1 MDENA
6 KQDLGRRAFLGTA
19 GAAGLMI
26 LKPQLV
32 RGSQANSAV
41 RVGLLGCGGRGTADA
56 TSIALN
62 GPARIVAL
70 ADLFEDRLLA
80 AKAHFDDVA
89 NKQGHAGV
97 AKSQMFKGPRAAE
110 QILASHEVDAVVI
123 TTPPYF
129 HPQHLAAAVQAGK
142 HVYCEKPVAV
152 DVPGIRN
159 ALETAKKAEGRVSI
173 DVGFQIRKAPPFVEL
188 VRRIHA
194 GALGEIACA
203 EAHYNCPFLALP
215 DYPSASPTE
224 LRLRHWLHDR
234 VLSGDI
240 IVEQNI
246 HVIDIC
252 NWVLNRHPIKA
263 IGAGGRKGRTESP
276 GDNWSHFDVV
286 FYYPNDVH
294 VSFSSCQFGKA
305 PFEASERFFGTRGS
319 SISPY
324 SGSLQIAGE
333 EPWVWNNDVVKP
345 GPRPHGDFSLTG
357 DFSDNL
363 AQADSEKHADF
374 IQSIVT
380 GKFHNQAALGA
391 ESALSAMLGRTAAY
405 TGREATWDELLR
417 SDETWDAGID
427 LDKLAG

>member
-1 MDENA
+1 MTDNPNP
-6 KQDLGRRAFLGTA
+6 DRRAFLATA
-19 GAAGLMI
+19 TAAAGFMI
-26 LKPQLV
+26 VKPQLV

-41 RVGLLGCGGRGTADA
+41 RVGLLGCGGRGTVDA
-56 TSIALN
+56 TSIAIN

-70 ADLFEDRLLA
+70 ADLFEDRLVT
-80 AKAHFDDVA
+80 AKKHFDEVA
-89 NKQGHAGV
+89 NQQHYAGV
-97 AKSQMFKGPRAAE
+97 AASQMFQGPHAAE
-110 QILASHEVDAVVI
+110 QILNSAAVDAVVI
-123 TTPPYF
+123 ATPPYF
-129 HPQHLAAAVQAGK
+129 HPRHLAAAVAAGK
-142 HVYCEKPVAV
+142 HVYCEKPVGV
-152 DVPGIRN
+152 DVPG
-159 ALETAKKAEGRVSI
+159 ALRAIETGKRAEGRVSL

-194 GALGEIACA
+194 GALGEISCG
-203 EAHYNCPFLALP
+203 EAYYYCPFLKMP
-215 DYPSASPTE
+215 DYPKASVAE

-246 HVIDIC
+246 HVVDIC
-252 NWVLNRHPIKA
+252 NWVLEGHPVKA

-276 GDNWSHFDVV
+276 GDNWSHFNVV
-286 FYYPNDVH
+286 FHYPNDVH

-319 SISPY
+319 SQSPY

-333 EPWVWNNDVVKP
+333 EPWIWNGGEKT
-345 GPRPHGDFSLTG
+345 GPQPHGEFSLTG
-357 DFSDNL
+357 SFSDNL

-374 IQSIVT
+374 IRSIVS

-405 TGREATWDELLR
+405 SGREATWDELLR
-417 SDETWDAGID
+417 SNETWDAGID
-427 LDKLAG
+427 IEKLA

>member
-1 MDENA
+1 MTDNPNP
-6 KQDLGRRAFLGTA
+6 DRRAFLATA
-19 GAAGLMI
+19 TAAAGFMMV
-26 LKPQLV
+26 KPQQV

-41 RVGLLGCGGRGTADA
+41 RVGLLGCGGRGTVDA
-56 TSIALN
+56 TSIATN

-70 ADLFEDRLLA
+70 ANLFEDRLVTAKKHFARRGRLA
-80 AKAHFDDVA
+80 DVSRPPRRRA
-89 NKQGHAGV
+89 DPQLRGSGRRSDCHA
-97 AKSQMFKGPRAAE
+97 ALFPS
-110 QILASHEVDAVVI
+110 S
-123 TTPPYF
+123 
-129 HPQHLAAAVQAGK
+129 HLAAAVAAGK
-142 HVYCEKPVAV
+142 HVYCEKPVGV
-152 DVPGIRN
+152 DVPG
-159 ALETAKKAEGRVSI
+159 ALRAIESGKRAEGRLSL

-194 GALGEIACA
+194 GALGEITCG
-203 EAHYNCPFLALP
+203 EAHYYCPFLKMP
-215 DYPSASPTE
+215 DYPKASPVE

-246 HVIDIC
+246 HVVDIC
-252 NWVLNRHPIKA
+252 NWVMQSHPVKA

-286 FYYPNDVH
+286 FSYPNDVH

-305 PFEASERFFGTRGS
+305 PFDASETFFGTRGS
-319 SISPY
+319 SQSPY
-324 SGSLQIAGE
+324 SGALQIAGD
-333 EPWVWNNDVVKP
+333 EPWTWNSGEKP
-345 GPRPHGDFSLTG
+345 GTPKSGEFSVTG
-357 DFSDNL
+357 NFSDNL
-363 AQADSEKHADF
+363 AQADSTKHADF

-417 SDETWDAGID
+417 SGETWDAGID
-427 LDKLAG
+427 LDKLG

>member
-1 MDENA
+1 MTDNP
-6 KQDLGRRAFLGTA
+6 KPDRRAFLA
-19 GAAGLMI
+19 GATAAAGFMI
-26 LKPQLV
+26 VKPQLV
-32 RGSQANSAV
+32 RGAQANSAV
-41 RVGLLGCGGRGTADA
+41 RVGLLGCGGRGTVDA
-56 TSIALN
+56 TSIAIN
-62 GPARIVAL
+62 GGARITAL
-70 ADLFEDRLLA
+70 ADLFEDRLVSAKKHFDEVA
-80 AKAHFDDVA
+80 AKQHRT
-89 NKQGHAGV
+89 GV
-97 AKSQMFKGPRAAE
+97 AASQMFQGSHAAE
-110 QILASHEVDAVVI
+110 QIFNSAEVDAVVI
-123 TTPPYF
+123 ATPPYF
-129 HPQHLAAAVQAGK
+129 HAQHLAAAVAAGK
-142 HVYCEKPVAV
+142 HVYCEKPVGV
-152 DVPGIRN
+152 DVPG
-159 ALETAKKAEGRVSI
+159 ALRAIETGKRAEGRVSL

-194 GALGEIACA
+194 GALGEISCG
-203 EAHYNCPFLALP
+203 EAYYYCPFLKMP
-215 DYPSASPTE
+215 DYPKASPVE

-246 HVIDIC
+246 HVVDIC
-252 NWVLNRHPIKA
+252 NWVLQGHPVKA
-263 IGAGGRKGRTESP
+263 VGAGGRKGRSESP

-333 EPWVWNNDVVKP
+333 EPWVWNNDVAKP